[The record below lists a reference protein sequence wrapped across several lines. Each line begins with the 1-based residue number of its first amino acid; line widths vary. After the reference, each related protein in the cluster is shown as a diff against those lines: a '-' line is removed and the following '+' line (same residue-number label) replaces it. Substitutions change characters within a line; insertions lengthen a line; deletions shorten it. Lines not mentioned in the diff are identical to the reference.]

1 MPHAMKAHKRIHTP
15 LAVPPATDTA
25 EDERLLRIRERPDG
39 YHWVDVEGRQEFG
52 PFESLEDAL
61 ADVDGPLEEPIE
73 QSEALEVAEQGQAMA
88 QIDRGDDDAPE
99 SAT

>member
-1 MPHAMKAHKRIHTP
+1 MKAHKRIHTP

-39 YHWVDVEGRQEFG
+39 YHWIDEEGRQEFG

-61 ADVDGPLEEPIE
+61 ADMDGPVGEPIE
-73 QSEALEVAEQGQAMA
+73 ESEAVELAEQGLAME
-88 QIDRGDDDAPE
+88 QVDRGGQDEPE
-99 SAT
+99 AAT

>member
-39 YHWVDVEGRQEFG
+39 YHWVDFEGRQEFG

-61 ADVDGPLEEPIE
+61 ADMDGPVEEPIE

>member
-61 ADVDGPLEEPIE
+61 ADMDGPVEEPIE